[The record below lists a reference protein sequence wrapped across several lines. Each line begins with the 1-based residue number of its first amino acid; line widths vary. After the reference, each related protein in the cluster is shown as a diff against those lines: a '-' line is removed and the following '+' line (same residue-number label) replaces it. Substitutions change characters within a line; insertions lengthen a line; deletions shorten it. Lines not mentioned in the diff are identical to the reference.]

1 MSSKHVQEGR
11 EEDFLFCYYVSVL
24 VATTGNMYL
33 ILAMV
38 FGMASGQTVN
48 SLLFPEQGEKSNQ
61 KRNNKVD
68 IEVGN
73 GDNCEYDDFDD
84 FSFDV
89 HSESLTTI
97 RNTRL
102 SVIPR

>member
-1 MSSKHVQEGR
+1 MFKKQR
-11 EEDFLFCYYVSVL
+11 LNLIFFLFCYYVSVL

-48 SLLFPEQGEKSNQ
+48 SLFFPEQGEEKSNK

-73 GDNCEYDDFDD
+73 DFDDDDFDD

>member
-1 MSSKHVQEGR
+1 MFKTEGG
-11 EEDFLFCYYVSVL
+11 EDFLFCYYVSVL

-48 SLLFPEQGEKSNQ
+48 SLCFPEQGEKSSRSTQ
-61 KRNNKVD
+61 KRNKVD

-73 GDNCEYDDFDD
+73 GVDDCEYDDFDD